1 MLTTILKSTKQLEV
15 NHSLSLVGSLLLRQ
29 ILINKWTELYT
40 LIHVHSKVLQAHH
53 WHLPELV
60 ITVTTLLL
68 VKFQKSK
75 QKDLLRMTQQHQ
87 MVKYTLIWRVIH
99 HSQTTTQ
106 FQLRLNHQLMWTI
119 TSRRWMIQSLL
130 LNRNPSQTLHH
141 NLNQKWYL
149 SHNLYLNHSQK

>member
-1 MLTTILKSTKQLEV
+1 MVTTILKSTKQLEV

-29 ILINKWTELYT
+29 ILINKWTELYI

-60 ITVTTLLL
+60 ITVTMSLL

-87 MVKYTLIWRVIH
+87 MVKYTLLWRVIH
-99 HSQTTTQ
+99 HSLITTQ
-106 FQLRLNHQLMWTI
+106 LHQRLNLQLMWTI
-119 TSRRWMIQSLL
+119 TLL
-130 LNRNPSQTLHH
+130 SQMKKEVFTFTIKILKEQ
-141 NLNQKWYL
+141 LLKLQ
-149 SHNLYLNHSQK
+149 

>member
-1 MLTTILKSTKQLEV
+1 MTTILKSTKQLEV

-29 ILINKWTELYT
+29 ILINKWTELYI

-60 ITVTTLLL
+60 ITVITSLL

-99 HSQTTTQ
+99 HSLTTTQ

-119 TSRRWMIQSLL
+119 TSRKWVILSLHLNHNHSLPL
-130 LNRNPSQTLHH
+130 LQNH
-141 NLNQKWYL
+141 NLSQKLYL
-149 SHNLYLNHSQK
+149 SHNLDQSQK

>member
-1 MLTTILKSTKQLEV
+1 MVTTILKSTKQLEA

-29 ILINKWTELYT
+29 ILINKWTELYI

-60 ITVTTLLL
+60 ITDTMSLL

-87 MVKYTLIWRVIH
+87 MVKYTLLWRVIH
-99 HSQTTTQ
+99 HSLITTQ
-106 FQLRLNHQLMWTI
+106 LHQRLNLQLMWTI
-119 TSRRWMIQSLL
+119 TLL
-130 LNRNPSQTLHH
+130 SQMKKEVFTFTIKILKEQ
-141 NLNQKWYL
+141 LLKLQ
-149 SHNLYLNHSQK
+149 

>member
-1 MLTTILKSTKQLEV
+1 MVTTILKSTKQLEV

-29 ILINKWTELYT
+29 IHINKWTELYI

-60 ITVTTLLL
+60 ITVITSLL

-99 HSQTTTQ
+99 HSLTTTQ

-119 TSRRWMIQSLL
+119 TSRKWVILSLHLNHNHSLPL
-130 LNRNPSQTLHH
+130 LQNH
-141 NLNQKWYL
+141 NL
-149 SHNLYLNHSQK
+149 SQK

>member
-1 MLTTILKSTKQLEV
+1 MVITILKSTKLLEA
-15 NHSLSLVGSLLLRQ
+15 NHSLLLVGHLLLRQ
-29 ILINKWTELYT
+29 ILINKWTELYI

-60 ITVTTLLL
+60 ITVTMSLL

-99 HSQTTTQ
+99 HSLTTSQ
-106 FQLRLNHQLMWTI
+106 FLLRLNHQLMWTI
-119 TSRRWMIQSLL
+119 TLRKWVILSLHLNHNHSQTL
-130 LNRNPSQTLHH
+130 LQTRNPSQ
-141 NLNQKWYL
+141 K
-149 SHNLYLNHSQK
+149 